1 MRNAALATAAI
12 LTFGCAQ
19 GVPGE
24 PPVDAEATTP
34 QQPDAGPGDG
44 GVAAGPCDPSI
55 AASEGV
61 AIVDTGACPGV
72 IPAASTCAA
81 EITICSGLGSGDT
94 GNAVVGATS
103 DGRGSVVLSCRRN
116 DVGPPQLNFLFVA
129 IRNGFV
135 SKASL
140 GVDVRPLRDGFIA
153 SEGSY
158 LPPPPTYDFLAHDGG
173 FRAAQSGGALY
184 AGPDSAVIVRAGD
197 GQLIAQSFA
206 ADGTSRMT
214 TAIGAFTG
222 SAGSLMLSGATSS
235 TGATLVVWQVQG
247 EANATAR
254 WLAADGSASSAP
266 FSIAGWSSSA
276 PQTAA
281 LAGGAIAIA
290 AEPPGGGGRPDQAQG
305 GPSPR
310 RPWRPALG
318 GRWGWGHRASSAR
331 REAHRADRRRPD
343 RIARRA
349 AAVAPPAAPREAG
362 GSVRRTGATRR
373 CGKWRRRR
381 ARRSRRGWRALRPA
395 RSPQER
401 ARRCP
406 RRDRAPPGRPR
417 AVRAHRRDSAER
429 GPLSAACSFPAR
441 RGAAARAPR
450 RRRSSILAFVQRRDG
465 GDQPRRRALGG
476 GLAEQIQG
484 FEAAGSFQPALHV
497 SRQGAQ
503 P

>member
-158 LPPPPTYDFLAHDGG
+158 LLPPPTYDFLAHDGG
-173 FRAAQSGGALY
+173 FRAAQS
-184 AGPDSAVIVRAGD
+184 
-197 GQLIAQSFA
+197 
-206 ADGTSRMT
+206 
-214 TAIGAFTG
+214 
-222 SAGSLMLSGATSS
+222 
-235 TGATLVVWQVQG
+235 
-247 EANATAR
+247 
-254 WLAADGSASSAP
+254 
-266 FSIAGWSSSA
+266 
-276 PQTAA
+276 AA

-290 AEPPGGGGRPDQAQG
+290 AEPQSGVATR
-305 GPSPR
+305 S
-310 RPWRPALG
+310 WRGIVAAG
-318 GRWGWGHRASSAR
+318 DTI
-331 REAHRADRRRPD
+331 E
-343 RIARRA
+343 RA
-349 AAVAPPAAPREAG
+349 APGWLASRGDFFLLPQGRAMAFGTEILAADGSSCGTVNLGAPLVGIGVDGTAF
-362 GSVRRTGATRR
+362 T
-373 CGKWRRRR
+373 
-381 ARRSRRGWRALRPA
+381 A
-395 RSPQER
+395 RSQRTFRIHPQLFR
-401 ARRCP
+401 
-406 RRDRAPPGRPR
+406 
-417 AVRAHRRDSAER
+417 
-429 GPLSAACSFPAR
+429 
-441 RGAAARAPR
+441 
-450 RRRSSILAFVQRRDG
+450 
-465 GDQPRRRALGG
+465 
-476 GLAEQIQG
+476 
-484 FEAAGSFQPALHV
+484 
-497 SRQGAQ
+497 
-503 P
+503 

>member
-1 MRNAALATAAI
+1 
-12 LTFGCAQ
+12 
-19 GVPGE
+19 
-24 PPVDAEATTP
+24 VDAEATTP

-158 LPPPPTYDFLAHDGG
+158 LLPPPTYDFLAHDGG

-235 TGATLVVWQVQG
+235 TGATLVVWQIQG

-290 AEPPGGGGRPDQAQG
+290 AEPQSGVATR
-305 GPSPR
+305 S
-310 RPWRPALG
+310 WRGIVVAG
-318 GRWGWGHRASSAR
+318 DTV
-331 REAHRADRRRPD
+331 E
-343 RIARRA
+343 RA
-349 AAVAPPAAPREAG
+349 APGWLASRGDFFLLPEGRAMAFGTEILAAEGSSCGTVNLGAPLVGIGVDGTAF
-362 GSVRRTGATRR
+362 T
-373 CGKWRRRR
+373 
-381 ARRSRRGWRALRPA
+381 A
-395 RSPQER
+395 RSQRTFRIHPQLFR
-401 ARRCP
+401 
-406 RRDRAPPGRPR
+406 
-417 AVRAHRRDSAER
+417 
-429 GPLSAACSFPAR
+429 
-441 RGAAARAPR
+441 
-450 RRRSSILAFVQRRDG
+450 
-465 GDQPRRRALGG
+465 
-476 GLAEQIQG
+476 
-484 FEAAGSFQPALHV
+484 
-497 SRQGAQ
+497 
-503 P
+503 

>member
-158 LPPPPTYDFLAHDGG
+158 LLPPPTYDFLAHDGG
-173 FRAAQSGGALY
+173 FRAPQSGVATRSWRG
-184 AGPDSAVIVRAGD
+184 IVVAGD
-197 GQLIAQSFA
+197 TVERA
-206 ADGTSRMT
+206 APGWLASRGDFFLLPEGRAMAFGTEILAAEGSSCGTVNLGAPLVGIGVDGT
-214 TAIGAFTG
+214 AFT
-222 SAGSLMLSGATSS
+222 
-235 TGATLVVWQVQG
+235 
-247 EANATAR
+247 
-254 WLAADGSASSAP
+254 
-266 FSIAGWSSSA
+266 
-276 PQTAA
+276 
-281 LAGGAIAIA
+281 
-290 AEPPGGGGRPDQAQG
+290 
-305 GPSPR
+305 
-310 RPWRPALG
+310 
-318 GRWGWGHRASSAR
+318 
-331 REAHRADRRRPD
+331 
-343 RIARRA
+343 
-349 AAVAPPAAPREAG
+349 
-362 GSVRRTGATRR
+362 
-373 CGKWRRRR
+373 
-381 ARRSRRGWRALRPA
+381 A
-395 RSPQER
+395 RSQRTFRIHPQLFR
-401 ARRCP
+401 
-406 RRDRAPPGRPR
+406 
-417 AVRAHRRDSAER
+417 
-429 GPLSAACSFPAR
+429 
-441 RGAAARAPR
+441 
-450 RRRSSILAFVQRRDG
+450 
-465 GDQPRRRALGG
+465 
-476 GLAEQIQG
+476 
-484 FEAAGSFQPALHV
+484 
-497 SRQGAQ
+497 
-503 P
+503 

>member
-19 GVPGE
+19 GVPGQ
-24 PPVDAEATTP
+24 PPVDAQATTP

-44 GVAAGPCDPSI
+44 GVAQGPCDPSI

-94 GNAVVGATS
+94 GNVVSGATS
-103 DGRGSVVLSCRRN
+103 DGRGSVVLSCHRN
-116 DVGPPQLNFLFVA
+116 DVGPPELNFLFVP
-129 IRNGFV
+129 IRSGFV
-135 SKASL
+135 SKAAL
-140 GVDVRPLRDGFIA
+140 GTDVRPLRDGFIA

-158 LPPPPTYDFLAHDGG
+158 LLPPPTYDFLAHDGG

-235 TGATLVVWQVQG
+235 TGATLVVWQIQG

-254 WLAADGSASSAP
+254 WLAADGSASGAP

-276 PQTAA
+276 PQAAA

-290 AEPPGGGGRPDQAQG
+290 AEPQSGVGTRSWRGIVTAGDTIE
-305 GPSPR
+305 
-310 RPWRPALG
+310 RPAPAWLASRGDFFLLPQGRAMAFGTEILAAEGSSCGTVNLG
-318 GRWGWGHRASSAR
+318 
-331 REAHRADRRRPD
+331 
-343 RIARRA
+343 
-349 AAVAPPAAPREAG
+349 APLVGIGVDGTAF
-362 GSVRRTGATRR
+362 T
-373 CGKWRRRR
+373 
-381 ARRSRRGWRALRPA
+381 A
-395 RSPQER
+395 RSQRTFRIHPQLFR
-401 ARRCP
+401 
-406 RRDRAPPGRPR
+406 
-417 AVRAHRRDSAER
+417 
-429 GPLSAACSFPAR
+429 
-441 RGAAARAPR
+441 
-450 RRRSSILAFVQRRDG
+450 
-465 GDQPRRRALGG
+465 
-476 GLAEQIQG
+476 
-484 FEAAGSFQPALHV
+484 
-497 SRQGAQ
+497 
-503 P
+503 

>member
-19 GVPGE
+19 GVPGQ

-158 LPPPPTYDFLAHDGG
+158 LLPPPTYDFLAHDGG

-235 TGATLVVWQVQG
+235 TGATLVVWQIQG

-276 PQTAA
+276 RRRPRSP
-281 LAGGAIAIA
+281 
-290 AEPPGGGGRPDQAQG
+290 AERS
-305 GPSPR
+305 PSPR
-310 RPWRPALG
+310 NRRAASPRGAGEASWWPATRSSALRRRG
-318 GRWGWGHRASSAR
+318 SRREATSSFCPKAGRWRSAR
-331 REAHRADRRRPD
+331 RSSPRTD
-343 RIARRA
+343 
-349 AAVAPPAAPREAG
+349 PPAAP
-362 GSVRRTGATRR
+362 
-373 CGKWRRRR
+373 
-381 ARRSRRGWRALRPA
+381 
-395 RSPQER
+395 
-401 ARRCP
+401 
-406 RRDRAPPGRPR
+406 
-417 AVRAHRRDSAER
+417 
-429 GPLSAACSFPAR
+429 
-441 RGAAARAPR
+441 
-450 RRRSSILAFVQRRDG
+450 
-465 GDQPRRRALGG
+465 
-476 GLAEQIQG
+476 
-484 FEAAGSFQPALHV
+484 
-497 SRQGAQ
+497 
-503 P
+503 